1 MSFQFGIKKNR
12 KFTLVKYKTY
22 EYLQV
27 FLVFLLLLFYLYC
40 PCTGW
45 WFSHS
50 GPTTKNIDNI
60 PKHSANQFQCWSPS
74 CPRHNLKAKRHSPCC
89 EWDFGVLSSGHQ
101 MLCHNETL
109 WWLLSDRA
117 LFLGKSPAV
126 WERGLACRCSILS
139 FNFHSSKIYNASCN
153 IDLHGTSSVHVSISI
168 STMFISVPVVK
179 PLISVIQLV
188 ELSNFF
194 PNDAS
199 EHLVGQSIFLSQHAT
214 THLTEHFV

>member
-1 MSFQFGIKKNR
+1 MGVKIKNIWTTTQIKWSNPKKTCFFFQFGMKKNR
-12 KFTLVKYKTY
+12 NYSLLWSTRHTSTC
-22 EYLQV
+22 LQV

-40 PCTGW
+40 PRTGS

-101 MLCHNETL
+101 MPCHNETL
-109 WWLLSDRA
+109 WCLLSDRA

-126 WERGLACRCSILS
+126 WERSLACRCSILS
-139 FNFHSSKIYNASCN
+139 FNFHLSKIYKCKLQHRSTWYFFSACFHQCIN
-153 IDLHGTSSVHVSISI
+153 HVY
-168 STMFISVPVVK
+168 
-179 PLISVIQLV
+179 
-188 ELSNFF
+188 FF
-194 PNDAS
+194 SRA
-199 EHLVGQSIFLSQHAT
+199 
-214 THLTEHFV
+214 